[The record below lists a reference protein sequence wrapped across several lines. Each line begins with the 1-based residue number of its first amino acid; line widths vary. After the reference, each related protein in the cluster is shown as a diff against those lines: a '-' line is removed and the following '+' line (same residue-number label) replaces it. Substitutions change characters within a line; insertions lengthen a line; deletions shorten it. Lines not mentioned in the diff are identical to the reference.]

1 MVSNTQVV
9 LTQCYQTRDYSGRSF
24 VKVCQVPPPDTEHR
38 PSDPFI
44 NGGHCRRSTLAP
56 TVTNSCENCSPARF
70 EGWRG
75 LGLQSRLIA
84 GVSPI
89 AAIAAAPPVG
99 FPRLVQYSGA
109 MAPIPVYGGQGQ
121 CQPAG
126 PHILLCTAHIIQ
138 PLLLHHFRL
147 CQTLHCWA
155 RLSDVTHVRT
165 IGNRRL
171 RSLFFRG

>member
-1 MVSNTQVV
+1 M
-9 LTQCYQTRDYSGRSF
+9 
-24 VKVCQVPPPDTEHR
+24 E
-38 PSDPFI
+38 
-44 NGGHCRRSTLAP
+44 
-56 TVTNSCENCSPARF
+56 
-70 EGWRG
+70 RG

-138 PLLLHHFRL
+138 PRTSLPP
-147 CQTLHCWA
+147 CWLDFQLISSVTA
-155 RLSDVTHVRT
+155 SPYWSKLSDKHTFRTNGNHDVGQKSVRYTRSSPFNAIFHPNLIVQLMSFSSTMLRALHLTCTHLGQFLQDGKNGGFVSFLCDQT
-165 IGNRRL
+165 
-171 RSLFFRG
+171 

>member
-1 MVSNTQVV
+1 M
-9 LTQCYQTRDYSGRSF
+9 
-24 VKVCQVPPPDTEHR
+24 
-38 PSDPFI
+38 
-44 NGGHCRRSTLAP
+44 
-56 TVTNSCENCSPARF
+56 TNSCENCSPARF

-138 PLLLHHFRL
+138 PRTSLPPWLLDFQLL
-147 CQTLHCWA
+147 SSVTASPYWSQ
-155 RLSDVTHVRT
+155 LSDKHTFRT
-165 IGNRRL
+165 NGKHDVGQKGATNKQICKVYVLVSSPFNAILHPNSQPHSTTDPCPSPLSPL
-171 RSLFFRG
+171 RCSGHST

>member
-1 MVSNTQVV
+1 MV

-138 PLLLHHFRL
+138 PRTSLPPWLDFQLLSSVTASPYCSQLSHV
-147 CQTLHCWA
+147 QDKWQPWCWSK
-155 RLSDVTHVRT
+155 R
-165 IGNRRL
+165 GNK
-171 RSLFFRG
+171 